1 MHFTAKAKRLARVAL
16 AFAGMSALL
25 AVMAG
30 SYRTLDA
37 EMEQMNA
44 QLDAAHD
51 EYYTESMRSTALYAQ
66 ISQANDDA
74 FIESVARREYKYTNP
89 SEIHYTIS
97 NLPGANP
104 TMNDAEVAVETQNMD
119 AGASQ

>member
-1 MHFTAKAKRLARVAL
+1 MHFTAKAKRLARIAL

-25 AVMAG
+25 AVMAS

-44 QLDAAHD
+44 QLDAIQD
-51 EYYTESMRSTALYAQ
+51 QYYVQSMRSTALNAQ
-66 ISQANDDA
+66 IAQANDDA
-74 FIESVARREYKYTNP
+74 VIERVARREYKYTNP
-89 SEIHYTIS
+89 GEIHYTIS
-97 NLPGANP
+97 NLPGAN
-104 TMNDAEVAVETQNMD
+104 AVSLGGEETNEAQIMD